1 MIVTGGCCHDYTGQ
15 SKVLMDTLNAVMPIN
30 WTVVQGMTRLPDGKL
45 PLYENPDWARG
56 MDIVVHN
63 ECWANGDLPAPIV
76 QNITRPNVARM
87 FFHCSLHSYRVMTDD
102 SWRELIG
109 MTSRRHTR
117 AHNILLKWADGDP
130 ITAGLPP
137 YVTPIDELYVIEKVW
152 PNTKALATAVS
163 PEPDGATYPLV
174 WTHEYHGARVFG
186 TSLGHGN
193 ETFNTNQFKELVTR
207 GFRWALKK
215 EPIALPQPEAPT
227 WQGSRHRE
235 GRSTQLPRH
244 RRQPDV
250 AAADDGRIVLRSS
263 DADRLVSVNVLWS
276 CRGTLCRG
284 AATGP
289 GASGRPRRWGGARA
303 WRGGHRRSRPPCPRS
318 RGLLLSIRR
327 RTIGAGRCGRATAS
341 TATARRREVRRPGRT
356 SSARRS

>member
-1 MIVTGGCCHDYTGQ
+1 MSTVVTIKRVCISVGALLALTLATVGTRAQAPAAAPAAAQQPPPGAQPAPPPPPGGQPAGAGRQGGAPGILGPNANPFAGQTPVNAMIVTGGCCHDYTGQ
-15 SKVLMDTLNAVMPIN
+15 SKILMDTLNAVMPIN
-30 WTVVQGMTRLPDGKL
+30 WTVVQGMSSLPEGKL
-45 PLYENPDWARG
+45 PLYENPEWAKG
-56 MDIVVHN
+56 MDIVIHN
-63 ECWANGDLPAPIV
+63 ECWANGNLPAQIV

-87 FFHCSLHSYRVMTDD
+87 FLHCTLHSYRVMTDD

-137 YVTPIDELYVIEKVW
+137 YVTPIDELYVIEKAW

-163 PEPDGATYPLV
+163 PEADGATYPLV

-215 EPIALPQPEAPT
+215 EPIALPQPEPQRGRGRGTGETPSPSAPAPT
-227 WQGSRHRE
+227 G
-235 GRSTQLPRH
+235 
-244 RRQPDV
+244 
-250 AAADDGRIVLRSS
+250 
-263 DADRLVSVNVLWS
+263 
-276 CRGTLCRG
+276 
-284 AATGP
+284 
-289 GASGRPRRWGGARA
+289 
-303 WRGGHRRSRPPCPRS
+303 RGG
-318 RGLLLSIRR
+318 
-327 RTIGAGRCGRATAS
+327 GR
-341 TATARRREVRRPGRT
+341 
-356 SSARRS
+356 